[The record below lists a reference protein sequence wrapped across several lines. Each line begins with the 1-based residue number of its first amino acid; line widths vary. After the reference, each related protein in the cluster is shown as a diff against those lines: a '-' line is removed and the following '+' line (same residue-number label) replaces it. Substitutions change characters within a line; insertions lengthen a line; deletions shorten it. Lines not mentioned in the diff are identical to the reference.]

1 MPRQLRNVIALLV
14 LGLWAVASYASAYN
28 AQPKLV
34 VIVVVDQLRGDL
46 LERYHDDF
54 TDGGFRLLM
63 DHGAWFTSCYYNY
76 AATKTAPG
84 HSTIGTG
91 TYVLGHG
98 IFANE
103 WWDPRERRIVTAVE
117 DENTKP
123 LGLPEGAAGERWSAS
138 PHNLQTDTIGDEL
151 KLATGGRAKVFGV
164 SLKDRAAILPVGF
177 SADAAYFLDPQ
188 SGAIVTSSYYMAEA
202 PEWLMKFNTSGTRER
217 YLNREVKDE
226 AGNVIRT
233 TSPQKNAKGKDAS
246 YYDLVGP
253 TPWGNDYLVDVTK
266 QLIDN
271 EKLGTGE
278 VTDLLSI
285 SFSSPDVLG
294 HKVGPDA
301 PEDKAMLIALDR
313 TLAGFFAYLD
323 SKVGKGNWAVA
334 LSADH
339 GVAPMSEY
347 ANKLRIPAFNFSP
360 EDLQTQLNHML
371 KLQYAKQLSPVKT
384 AAPKAKAQSKTDA
397 NNVDD
402 ASKFVVYIDYPT
414 VHLDSAAFTNVN
426 VGEAEA
432 EKAVGELMLK
442 LGFRSYTTKT
452 QMAAGEVRNSV
463 FRAQTL
469 NAYSPLGGWYVTG
482 LYPPFQV
489 GYASGTGHALPYS
502 YDAHVPLAFYGT
514 AFRAGIYRESVEPVD
529 LAVTL
534 SSLLRTNKPASAVG
548 RVLHEAFMDNP
559 VVGVAAEAGTK

>member
-1 MPRQLRNVIALLV
+1 MYRQLKNSIALFV
-14 LGLWAVASYASAYN
+14 LALWAVASYASAYN

-91 TYVLGHG
+91 TYALGHG

-103 WWDPRERRIVTAVE
+103 WWDPSKRRIVSSVE

-177 SADAAYFLDPQ
+177 SANAAYFLDPQ
-188 SGAIVTSSYYMAEA
+188 SGAIVTSSYYMQTA
-202 PEWLMKFNTSGTRER
+202 PEWLMKFNSSGTREK

-226 AGNVIRT
+226 AGNVIRST
-233 TSPQKNAKGKDAS
+233 APRKNDKGKDAS

-253 TPWGNDYLVDVTK
+253 TPWGNDYVVDVTK

-271 EKLGTGE
+271 EKLGIGE

-323 SKVGKGNWAVA
+323 TKVGKGNWAVA
-334 LSADH
+334 LTADH
-339 GVAPMSEY
+339 GVAPMADY
-347 ANKLRIPAFNFSP
+347 ASKLRIPAFNFSP

-371 KLQYAKQLSPVKT
+371 KLQYAKQLTPAKT
-384 AAPKAKAQSKTDA
+384 AAPAKGE
-397 NNVDD
+397 DD

-414 VHLDSAAFTNVN
+414 VHLDTEAFEKVK
-426 VGEAEA
+426 VGEADA

-502 YDAHVPLAFYGT
+502 YDAHVPLAFYGA
-514 AFRAGIYRESVEPVD
+514 AFRAGVYRESVEPVD

-548 RVLHEAFMDNP
+548 RVLHEAFADSP
-559 VVGVAAEAGTK
+559 AVGAAAGTK

>member
-1 MPRQLRNVIALLV
+1 MPRQLRNFIALLV

-54 TDGGFRLLM
+54 ADGGFRLLM

-91 TYVLGHG
+91 TYALGHG

-103 WWDPRERRIVTAVE
+103 WWDPRERRIVTSVE

-151 KLATGGRAKVFGV
+151 KLATGGRARVFGV

-177 SADAAYFLDPQ
+177 SANAAFFLDPQ
-188 SGAIVTSSYYMAEA
+188 SGAFVTSSYYMQQA
-202 PEWLMKFNTSGTRER
+202 PEWLMKFNISGTREQ
-217 YLNREVKDE
+217 YLNREVKDAE
-226 AGNVIRT
+226 GNVIRT
-233 TSPQKNAKGKDAS
+233 TAPQKNSRGKDAS
-246 YYDLVGP
+246 FYDLVGP
-253 TPWGNDYLVDVTK
+253 TPWGNDYLVDVAK
-266 QLIDN
+266 QVIDN

-278 VTDLLSI
+278 VTDLPSI
-285 SFSSPDVLG
+285 SFSSPDMLG

-301 PEDKAMLIALDR
+301 PEDKAMLLALDH

-323 SKVGKGNWAVA
+323 TKVGKGNWAVA

-339 GVAPMSEY
+339 GVAPMADY
-347 ANKLRIPAFNFSP
+347 AHKLRIPAFNFSP

-371 KLQYAKQLSPVKT
+371 KLQYAKQL
-384 AAPKAKAQSKTDA
+384 APAKAAATKADA
-397 NNVDD
+397 NGED
-402 ASKFVVYIDYPT
+402 ATKFVVYIDYPT
-414 VHLDSAAFTNVN
+414 VHLDTEAFAKVNVN
-426 VGEAEA
+426 EADA

-489 GYASGTGHALPYS
+489 GYATGTGHALPYS

-514 AFRAGIYRESVEPVD
+514 AFRPGIYRESVEPVD

-548 RVLHEAFMDNP
+548 RVLHEAFADNP
-559 VVGVAAEAGTK
+559 AAGVAATAGTK